1 MIAWPR
7 PIEQV
12 RLLPGPDRQ
21 LSQDVQVLPAESDKA
36 EAVIAAGATQALP
49 TNVAAYLTGDGN
61 VVLLNATLI
70 YRISDPQAFALAENH
85 VAAAIDRIFRTTAV
99 HIATGRNL
107 NDFLV
112 VDNGIRT
119 GTGQASRADQDS
131 AQAITVLR
139 GEVRTSLLD
148 SLNAR
153 LAQLSATGTSLGIEV
168 QRIDMTAWLPPDAKT
183 AFDAVLTA
191 TQAAD
196 RGVAVARTQ
205 SERRRQEAEQER
217 TRLLSA
223 ADATAKELVSN
234 ANVDTAGILAIER
247 EETPQTRS
255 TLLLR
260 AYRTEVADIMGRVG
274 AGNIGGST
282 KRSTF
287 DTPRKIQMNASI
299 EDVAAEVSPASHHK
313 PAPLMDRAERFL
325 LGLRLTLALAALCLL
340 VVAAGV
346 RFLLPEQ
353 RGISDLVAG
362 VGAALVAIPVF
373 SEAWGSLRHPSLHG
387 ITDRLVALAL
397 IAAWATGDLMTAAF
411 LPIIM
416 TIGHVLEE
424 RSMLGSHEAIKALG
438 RLTEADSRRL
448 NPDGSTEMVPS
459 ERLRIGDLIQLRAGE
474 RLPADGIVRRGT
486 SSLDLAS
493 LTGES
498 VPVEVHEGD
507 EALAGGMNIDGLIE
521 VELTRVGRAD
531 DIGTHHPADAR
542 SGKRQTA
549 GNSAAGSLRG
559 AIHGAG
565 AARGR
570 GSLARHRQ
578 RTGDAGRA
586 GRLLSLRSRARGTR
600 HRGGGD
606 RRGRAP
612 WHSHQGVGIPRT
624 SGRRD
629 GRGVR

>member
-1 MIAWPR
+1 MQSEAHHVDEPAATGGAPPPPAPGPIAESVVIGFRAIYVATALLLLLWLTSNIREIAPDSQAVVMRFGRIVRTQQAGLLIAWPR

-36 EAVIAAGATQALP
+36 EAVITAGAAQALP

-99 HIATGRNL
+99 HIATCRNL

-274 AGNIGGST
+274 A
-282 KRSTF
+282 
-287 DTPRKIQMNASI
+287 
-299 EDVAAEVSPASHHK
+299 V
-313 PAPLMDRAERFL
+313 
-325 LGLRLTLALAALCLL
+325 TL
-340 VVAAGV
+340 VDPQNGV
-346 RFLLPEQ
+346 RLILP
-353 RGISDLVAG
+353 G
-362 VGAALVAIPVF
+362 
-373 SEAWGSLRHPSLHG
+373 
-387 ITDRLVALAL
+387 
-397 IAAWATGDLMTAAF
+397 
-411 LPIIM
+411 
-416 TIGHVLEE
+416 
-424 RSMLGSHEAIKALG
+424 RSK
-438 RLTEADSRRL
+438 
-448 NPDGSTEMVPS
+448 
-459 ERLRIGDLIQLRAGE
+459 
-474 RLPADGIVRRGT
+474 
-486 SSLDLAS
+486 
-493 LTGES
+493 
-498 VPVEVHEGD
+498 
-507 EALAGGMNIDGLIE
+507 
-521 VELTRVGRAD
+521 
-531 DIGTHHPADAR
+531 
-542 SGKRQTA
+542 
-549 GNSAAGSLRG
+549 
-559 AIHGAG
+559 
-565 AARGR
+565 
-570 GSLARHRQ
+570 
-578 RTGDAGRA
+578 
-586 GRLLSLRSRARGTR
+586 
-600 HRGGGD
+600 
-606 RRGRAP
+606 
-612 WHSHQGVGIPRT
+612 
-624 SGRRD
+624 
-629 GRGVR
+629 